1 MRCSSTGRAPDFD
14 SGSCR
19 FKSYR
24 LNHNKKMLEG
34 SHRLTVRTLVFHT
47 SNRGSIPRAS
57 TKLGKYDMLDYIEA
71 AVLVVVLLGLAGW
84 FYLEKR

>member
-1 MRCSSTGRAPDFD
+1 MAEPRILIPAVVGSNPTTSTITKE
-14 SGSCR
+14 R
-19 FKSYR
+19 FIC
-24 LNHNKKMLEG
+24 